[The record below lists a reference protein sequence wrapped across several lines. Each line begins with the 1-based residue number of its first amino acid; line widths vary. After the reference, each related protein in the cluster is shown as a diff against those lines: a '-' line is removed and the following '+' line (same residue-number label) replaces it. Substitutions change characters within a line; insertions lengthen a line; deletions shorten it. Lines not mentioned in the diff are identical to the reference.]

1 MMNIARALFSKI
13 TRRGESGQAV
23 VELALLMPL
32 MLLLVFGVAELT
44 FAYSTGITIGAT
56 TREGARIAGA
66 LANGGLPLGCGA
78 PNSPNEASVD
88 PQIIAAVERVLTASG
103 TGVVLADVSEIRIYK
118 SDVNGNEVATV
129 VNVFTYTPNNDG
141 PIVDGQPLDFLAT
154 TNGWPACSRSN
165 VNPADPVGVS
175 LRYTYR
181 ARTPLRWLIPGLATI
196 PILDHSVMDLNAS
209 R

>member
-23 VELALLMPL
+23 VELALLMPI

-44 FAYSTGITIGAT
+44 FAYSTGITIGAA
-56 TREGARIAGA
+56 TREGSRIAGA
-66 LANGGLPLGCGA
+66 LANGGLPLGCGGT
-78 PNSPNEASVD
+78 NSPNAATVD

-103 TGVVLADVSEIRIYK
+103 TGTTLADVSEIRIYK
-118 SDVNGNEVATV
+118 SDVDGNEVSGI
-129 VNVFTYTPNNDG
+129 VNQFTYSSNNG
-141 PIVDGQPLDFLAT
+141 AIVDGQPLDFVAA
-154 TNGWPACSRSN
+154 TNGWPACNRSN
-165 VNPADPVGVS
+165 VNPADPIGVS
-175 LRYTYR
+175 IRYTYR

>member
-1 MMNIARALFSKI
+1 MKIARAAISWVVA
-13 TRRGESGQAV
+13 RCDEAGQAV

-44 FAYSTGITIGAT
+44 QAYSTAITIAAS

-66 LANGGLPLGCGA
+66 LVNGGLPLGCGGGG
-78 PNSPNEASVD
+78 SPNAATVD

-103 TGVVLADVSEIRIYK
+103 TGTTLADVSEIRIYK
-118 SDVNGNEVATV
+118 SDANGNEVSGV
-129 VNVFTYTPNNDG
+129 VNQFTYLLNGGTV
-141 PIVDGQPLDFLAT
+141 IDGQPLDFVPA
-154 TNGWPACSRSN
+154 TNGWPACNRSN
-165 VNPADPVGVS
+165 INPADPIGVS

-181 ARTPLRWLIPGLATI
+181 GRTPLRWLIPGLATI

>member
-1 MMNIARALFSKI
+1 MMKIARALLSRI
-13 TRRGESGQAV
+13 ARRGEGGQAV

-44 FAYSTGITIGAT
+44 QAYTVGITIGAS

-66 LANGGLPLGCGA
+66 LANGGLPLGCGGT
-78 PNSPNEASVD
+78 NSPNAATVD

-118 SDVNGNEVATV
+118 SDVNGNEVAGV
-129 VNVFTYTPNNDG
+129 SNVFVYALNGGTV
-141 PIVDGQPLDFLAT
+141 VDGQPLDFAAT
-154 TNGWPACSRSN
+154 TNGWPACNRSN
-165 VNPADPVGVS
+165 VNPADPAGVS

-181 ARTPLRWLIPGLATI
+181 GRTPLAWLIPGLATI
-196 PILDHSVMDLNAS
+196 PILDHAVMDLNAS

>member
-23 VELALLMPL
+23 VELALLMPI

-44 FAYSTGITIGAT
+44 FAYSTGITIGAS

-66 LANGGLPLGCGA
+66 LVNGGLPLGCGGT
-78 PNSPNEASVD
+78 NSPNAATVD

-103 TGVVLADVSEIRIYK
+103 TGTVLADVSEIRVYK
-118 SDVNGNEVATV
+118 SDVNGNEVSGV
-129 VNVFTYTPNNDG
+129 VNVFVYSLNGG
-141 PIVDGQPLDFLAT
+141 PIVDGQALDFAQT
-154 TNGWPACSRSN
+154 VNGWPACNRSN
-165 VNPADPVGVS
+165 INPADPVGVS

>member
-1 MMNIARALFSKI
+1 MMNIARSLFSKI

-23 VELALLMPL
+23 VELALLMPI

-44 FAYSTGITIGAT
+44 FAYSTGITIGAA
-56 TREGARIAGA
+56 TREGSRIAGA
-66 LANGGLPLGCGA
+66 LANGGLPLGCGGT
-78 PNSPNEASVD
+78 NSPNAATVD

-103 TGVVLADVSEIRIYK
+103 TGTTLADVSEIRIYK
-118 SDVNGNEVATV
+118 SDVDGNEVSGI
-129 VNVFTYTPNNDG
+129 VNQFTYSSNNG
-141 PIVDGQPLDFLAT
+141 AVVDGQPLDFVAA
-154 TNGWPACSRSN
+154 TNGWPACNRSN
-165 VNPADPVGVS
+165 VNPADPIGVS
-175 LRYTYR
+175 IRYSYR

>member
-1 MMNIARALFSKI
+1 MMNIARALLSKI
-13 TRRGESGQAV
+13 TRRGDGGQAV

-44 FAYSTGITIGAT
+44 QAYSVAITIGAS

-66 LANGGLPLGCGA
+66 LVNGGLPLGCGGT
-78 PNSPNEASVD
+78 NSPNAASVD

-103 TGVVLADVSEIRIYK
+103 TGTTLADVTEIRIYK
-118 SDVNGNEVATV
+118 SDVDGNEVPGV
-129 VNVFTYTPNNDG
+129 VNVFVYALNGG
-141 PIVDGQPLDFLAT
+141 PVIDGQPLDFVAT
-154 TNGWPACSRSN
+154 TNGWPACGRSN
-165 VNPADPVGVS
+165 VNPADPIGVS

-181 ARTPLRWLIPGLATI
+181 GRTPLRWMIPALATI